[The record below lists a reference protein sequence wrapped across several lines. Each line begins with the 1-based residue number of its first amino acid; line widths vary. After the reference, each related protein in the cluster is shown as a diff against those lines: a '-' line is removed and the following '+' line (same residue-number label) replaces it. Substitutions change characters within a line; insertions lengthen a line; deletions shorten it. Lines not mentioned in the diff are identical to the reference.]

1 MAAAKDLSVA
11 QQSALRRLQHMAGAG
26 CALMLKGADKA
37 YGQ

>member
-1 MAAAKDLSVA
+1 MAAAEDLSVA
-11 QQSALRRLQHMAGAG
+11 QQSSQVQHMAGAG